1 VRQKGSKVEQE
12 RWNYGLVCSCS
23 ASRSGQYAE
32 SDQGDRLGRNSSGLR
47 IPGCISRR
55 IVRYATGSRD
65 RIPY

>member
-1 VRQKGSKVEQE
+1 VRQKGSKVDQE
-12 RWNYGLVCSCS
+12 GWNYNRICSRS

-32 SDQGDRLGRNSSGLR
+32 LDEGDRLGRNSSGLR

-55 IVRYATGSRD
+55 IARYSTRSRH